1 MGALDLSKVLK
12 QQQEQAMAAMFG
24 EGESGITEISV
35 FDLKEYEDQPFRPYA
50 SDKLNLLAEDI
61 KKNGILSPIIVRKFN
76 ATESSPLYYQILAGH
91 NRVRA
96 AKIAQIE
103 KVPAIIKTDISDDE
117 AAVIMTTTN
126 LNQRDELLPSEK
138 AFAYKIK
145 FNAIKRQAGR
155 HKKNEPHNEAYL
167 KTRENEPH
175 NEAHLK
181 TSEMIAQEFGESK
194 AKIERYIK
202 LTELIPPLLDM
213 VDNKEL
219 AFMVGY
225 HLSFLSD
232 DEQMLVMEYTKENKI
247 KLNVQN
253 AEAIKRY
260 STEVAVLSKEILDT
274 LFSKEKKEKKSQ
286 AAKVKINDDIVAE
299 FFFGKTNKEI
309 TEEVNFILEKYFDT
323 FKADVK
329 NNYNYYEEGKSK

>member
-35 FDLKEYEDQPFRPYA
+35 FDLKEYEDQPFRPYT

-96 AKIAQIE
+96 AKIAQVE

-138 AFAYKIK
+138 ALAYKIK
-145 FNAIKRQAGR
+145 FNAMKRQAGR
-155 HKKNEPHNEAYL
+155 QK
-167 KTRENEPH
+167 ENERQ
-175 NEAHLK
+175 NVAHLK
-181 TSEMIAQEFGESK
+181 TSEIIANESGESGR
-194 AKIERYIK
+194 KIERYIK

-247 KLNVQN
+247 KLNVQD